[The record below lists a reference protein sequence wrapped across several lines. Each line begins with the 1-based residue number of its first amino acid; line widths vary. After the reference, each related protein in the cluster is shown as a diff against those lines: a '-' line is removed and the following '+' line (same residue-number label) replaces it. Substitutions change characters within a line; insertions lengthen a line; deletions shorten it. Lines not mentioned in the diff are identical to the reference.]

1 MLKNLIVWGIVG
13 ILNGKG
19 YDVFIGKKRNK
30 NEDFTFK
37 VLLYLGV
44 TMFIISL
51 ISSIATP
58 NWYSLLAYVI
68 GLIIQE
74 ILAVIFKD

>member
-1 MLKNLIVWGIVG
+1 MLKNMIVWGIAG

-30 NEDFTFK
+30 NEDFTFR

-44 TMFIISL
+44 TIFLFSL

-58 NWYSLLAYVI
+58 NWYAYVI